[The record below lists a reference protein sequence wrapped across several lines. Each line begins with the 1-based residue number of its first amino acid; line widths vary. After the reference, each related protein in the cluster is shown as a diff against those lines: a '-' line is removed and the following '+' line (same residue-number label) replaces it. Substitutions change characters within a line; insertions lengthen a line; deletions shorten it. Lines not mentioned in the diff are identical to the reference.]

1 MSSHAIEKK
10 EAAAPAPVTREQELW
25 MAPNVD
31 IYETKEAYTIL
42 AEMPGVNKAGLEVT
56 VEDNELVITGRRDL
70 TPFKGE
76 TLHRETR
83 PAHYRRVF
91 ELDPAID
98 TNRISARM
106 EQGVLTLVLPKA
118 EKAKPRRVV
127 VEG

>member
-1 MSSHAIEKK
+1 MSTHALEKK
-10 EAAAPAPVTREQELW
+10 ETAAPAPAAREQELW

-42 AEMPGVNKAGLEVT
+42 AEMPGVNKNGLEVT

-70 TPFKGE
+70 KPFAGE
-76 TLHRETR
+76 TLHRESR
-83 PAHYRRVF
+83 PAHFRRVF

-98 TNRISARM
+98 TDRISARM

-118 EKAKPRRVV
+118 ERAKPRRVQI
-127 VEG
+127 EG